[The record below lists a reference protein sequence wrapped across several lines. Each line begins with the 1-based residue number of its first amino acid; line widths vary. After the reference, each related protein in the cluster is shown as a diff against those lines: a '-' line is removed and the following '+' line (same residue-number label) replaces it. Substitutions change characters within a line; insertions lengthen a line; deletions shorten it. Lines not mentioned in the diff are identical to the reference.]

1 VSSRPGALHGVDA
14 WARAGVVV
22 GVVVA
27 LDQITKQF
35 VVAHVERGDP
45 FELAF
50 GFEISNVRNS
60 GIAFGLLSGSSDA
73 LVLVLTLGALS
84 LLVGYFAAHA
94 RRPELWLPVGLVVG
108 GALGNLAD
116 RVFRAPGFLRGH
128 VVDFVAVGWWPVFN
142 VADICINIAAGVI
155 ILQALRGVRVDGG
168 RHEEP
173 ARDREPRPAT
183 DPGAAGGGT
192 RP

>member
-1 VSSRPGALHGVDA
+1 MSSGPRALHRVDA
-14 WARAGVVV
+14 WARVGVVV
-22 GVVVA
+22 GIVMA
-27 LDQITKQF
+27 LDQITKQLA
-35 VVAHVERGDP
+35 VDHVERGHP

-73 LVLVLTLGALS
+73 LVLVLTLGALG

-116 RVFRAPGFLRGH
+116 RVRMGAAVDFLDPPLWPAFNLADVAIVIGVALFVLLLLADDRARAPSG
-128 VVDFVAVGWWPVFN
+128 
-142 VADICINIAAGVI
+142 
-155 ILQALRGVRVDGG
+155 
-168 RHEEP
+168 
-173 ARDREPRPAT
+173 
-183 DPGAAGGGT
+183 
-192 RP
+192 